1 MTVRESRPAIA
12 AALIVLLLVPALAA
26 AQQPATP
33 AIPTVT
39 ALMVEITVNR
49 YQGEKRLSSIPY
61 TLAVT
66 PDKERASLRVGGEI
80 PVLRTTPPGAKEP
93 DGIPP
98 PNVGYRPIGT
108 SIDVSAV
115 PAAEGRYRLAI
126 TIEETSVYTDETKG
140 SLTKAPAVSATGL
153 PAFRNLR
160 ANNTVLLKDG
170 QAIEFTAASDRISGE
185 VARIAVKLTVV
196 P

>member
-1 MTVRESRPAIA
+1 MTFRQFRPAIV
-12 AALIVLLLVPALAA
+12 AALIALLVVPALAA
-26 AQQPATP
+26 AQQAPTP
-33 AIPTVT
+33 AVPTVT

-49 YQGEKRLSSIPY
+49 HQGDKRLSSIPY

-66 PDKERASLRVGGEI
+66 PDKDRASLRVGGEI
-80 PVLRTTPPGAKEP
+80 PVVRTTPPGAKEP

-98 PNVGYRPIGT
+98 PNVGYRPVGT
-108 SIDVSAV
+108 SIDVSAT
-115 PAAEGRYRLAI
+115 PAAEGRYRLSI
-126 TIEETSVYTDETKG
+126 TIEETSVYADESG
-140 SLTKAPAVSATGL
+140 GALSKAPAVSATGL